1 MQCDAVWN
9 LNEAERRWVCHQGMV
24 RGRRVGAWGAGEGAS
39 GLIRMR
45 LTMAEARKLVNA
57 AAQGERDRDRGL
69 GVSLIALR
77 DSTSFGEERRT
88 PVAKAPT
95 PPHERAA
102 PSALGEHS
110 GRHGLT
116 ALELMV

>member
-9 LNEAERRWVCHQGMV
+9 LNEAERRWVCHQGMA

-45 LTMAEARKLVNA
+45 LTMAEARKPVNA

-69 GVSLIALR
+69 GARCGGGVWQAAQRFIAAGR
-77 DSTSFGEERRT
+77 GGGGGGP
-88 PVAKAPT
+88 PVFP
-95 PPHERAA
+95 
-102 PSALGEHS
+102 
-110 GRHGLT
+110 
-116 ALELMV
+116 